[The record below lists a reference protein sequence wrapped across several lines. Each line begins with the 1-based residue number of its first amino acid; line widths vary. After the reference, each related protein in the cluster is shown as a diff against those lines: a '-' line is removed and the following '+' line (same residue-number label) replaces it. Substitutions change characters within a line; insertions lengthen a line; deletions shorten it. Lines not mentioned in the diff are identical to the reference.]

1 MRSSTSNSSRSG
13 HTDDGGVLPRRYVE
27 RGAEAATGEGSRA
40 GDQDRGGDRARAGNR
55 AHAGERSRAGETP
68 AGGLAGRRR
77 PSGGGGRRA
86 RSRRAGRLR
95 IGIPV
100 LALLLVSWPVLA
112 SLTAPGNTSFTAN
125 MADWMRS
132 HDLAFLTTNAEKVLY
147 NLEKPAKGGRP
158 KHLNALPATGG
169 SAGTT
174 PTKKVQQAKTV
185 VAHLP
190 APSPVPLVVHPA
202 LPGEGQ
208 WKPVGPTVDGYP
220 GMYEAQFRADKV
232 YTSQITTAVWIDPL
246 LMKLSLIPGLTEPG
260 GKWAHPPYITH
271 SELPTIAAAFNG
283 GFRFADAHGGFYL
296 DGKTAVPLVQGA
308 ASFVIYKNGH
318 VNIGAWGTQV
328 KMTPQVV
335 SVLQNLVPM
344 VNNGVVSPTATYN
357 DIEVWG
363 ATLGAYTIV
372 ARSGLGVTKDG
383 ALVYVAGPY
392 LSART
397 LAESLQRAGAIR
409 AMTLDINPYWVTF
422 NFFGHPNPADPY
434 EVSSAKLFPGQ
445 QRPSTRYLGPTLE
458 SRDFIE
464 VRTPTPITAS
474 TSGSSPLG

>member
-1 MRSSTSNSSRSG
+1 MRNAPSTPSR
-13 HTDDGGVLPRRYVE
+13 TDDPREESVLPRRYLE
-27 RGAEAATGEGSRA
+27 RRGPGEAHPGSA
-40 GDQDRGGDRARAGNR
+40 GPRRKKRE
-55 AHAGERSRAGETP
+55 HRS
-68 AGGLAGRRR
+68 GRS
-77 PSGGGGRRA
+77 P
-86 RSRRAGRLR
+86 SRRTRRLR
-95 IGIPV
+95 VILPAA
-100 LALLLVSWPVLA
+100 LLLLVSWPLLSSA
-112 SLTAPGNTSFTAN
+112 SAPGNQSYTAKV
-125 MADWMRS
+125 ADWMRS
-132 HDLAFLTTNAEKVLY
+132 HDLAFITTNAEKVLY

-169 SAGTT
+169 SAATT
-174 PTKKVQQAKTV
+174 PTTKVHHTQTV

-208 WKPVGPTVDGYP
+208 WKPVGPSVNGYP
-220 GMYEAQFRADKV
+220 GMYEAQFRADTV

-260 GKWAHPPYITH
+260 GKWPHPPYITH

-283 GFRFADAHGGFYL
+283 GFRFADAHGGFY
-296 DGKTAVPLVQGA
+296 DYGKVAVPLVKGA

-357 DIEVWG
+357 DVQVWG
-363 ATLGAYTIV
+363 ATLGADTIV

-397 LAESLQRAGAIR
+397 LAESLQRAGAVR
-409 AMTLDINPYWVTF
+409 AMTLDINPEWVTF
-422 NFFGHPNPADPY
+422 NFFGHPDPANPSK
-434 EVSSAKLFPGQ
+434 VSSAKLFPGQ
-445 QRPSTRYLGPTLE
+445 QRSSTRYLGPTLE

-464 VRTPTPITAS
+464 VRTPTPITSA